1 MLTEYDSCLKNVEHR
16 GHYPVMLK
24 EAVGGHSRAI
34 LESANCRVTAV
45 DRDPAAAERAA
56 ELKKIFPERFNFI
69 RANFSEICKLQTD
82 KGYAGI
88 LFDFGVSSFQLD
100 EASRGFSFMRDGP
113 LDMRIPPKAKRRS
126 T

>member
-24 EAVGGHSRAI
+24 EAVAILSPKDGMDYLDCTFGGGGHSRAI

-56 ELKKIFPERFNFI
+56 ELKKNISGTLQFCPREFLGN
-69 RANFSEICKLQTD
+69 LQTTN
-82 KGYAGI
+82 
-88 LFDFGVSSFQLD
+88 
-100 EASRGFSFMRDGP
+100 R
-113 LDMRIPPKAKRRS
+113 
-126 T
+126 